1 MHRIGPLGV
10 RVRDPFGLTLRTAAV
25 SGDAEIVVLPKV
37 VPLPH
42 GRSLGSGIGSE
53 GSIPHMVALHG
64 EDDQTVR
71 EYRDGDDLRRIHWPA
86 TARTGELMVRQ
97 EDRPAKRRAVVVLD
111 TRSVGHGGSGR
122 SSSLEWCVTTAAS
135 VTAHVVDAGYAVH
148 LLTADARA
156 DNGVHHDETLPE
168 ALESLARVGL
178 GPEDGLRA
186 VLHAANALTSQG
198 GLVVY
203 VGGPV
208 GDDDARTLSALR
220 QPGSAGA
227 AMVVDPDAFAG
238 RTRRGGVDRQPG
250 RRVPG
255 HPAVV
260 GLDDDPGRRA
270 HHAGARVGGRR
281 RRPGR
286 GGPVNRVRP
295 VEALLAAVATLAV
308 TLPLTTLFTPSTW
321 FRPSVLL
328 VVVVALVGMGL
339 RRITANRPLV
349 VLGQVVLLVN
359 AASLL
364 HGRGH
369 LFAGVLPTPETGR
382 AFGILLQEAQTTVTN
397 YTAPAPSN
405 RATILAISLLIGLT
419 AVAVDAIGVTY
430 RSPAL
435 AGIPLLSAFLASATN
450 SGDGLGAWYAV
461 PGALAWLALVGRQG
475 VRSLRAWGTASP
487 HSSSGPLADPTTA
500 FATLGR
506 VVGVGALGVAI
517 VLPGLVPHFPT
528 TFLADGL
535 GRSADGRGGSG
546 SNVRLASSIDIAR
559 DLGSRSTDPVFRYR
573 STSDRL
579 EPLRVSILDTYRRG
593 KWRSSSDFTF
603 VPVDGQIPG
612 PIAGPEVPR
621 RVERISVVENAI
633 GVPQVALPPGAVG
646 TPFPAGTWNMTVPG
660 LVQLTA
666 PATSYSTEFVELDP
680 EDGQFSADLDNPQI
694 EGNELEVDPAAEAE
708 VRAVLDEITD
718 DGDSALQI
726 ARKVQAYLRGPTFSY
741 SVELADQAADG
752 NLSDEPLA
760 RFLETKR
767 GYCVQFASAM
777 VMLSRAAGI
786 PARMATGFLPG
797 SIDGDDRVVRLSD
810 AHAWPELYFPRLGWV
825 RFEPTPGTRSGV
837 APEYSLGAA
846 ERRVVRQRQPDHL
859 VVDVVGLALDR
870 SVARR
875 DRRPDRH
882 DDRHHRYRRA
892 CGS

>member
-1 MHRIGPLGV
+1 
-10 RVRDPFGLTLRTAAV
+10 
-25 SGDAEIVVLPKV
+25 
-37 VPLPH
+37 
-42 GRSLGSGIGSE
+42 
-53 GSIPHMVALHG
+53 
-64 EDDQTVR
+64 
-71 EYRDGDDLRRIHWPA
+71 
-86 TARTGELMVRQ
+86 
-97 EDRPAKRRAVVVLD
+97 
-111 TRSVGHGGSGR
+111 
-122 SSSLEWCVTTAAS
+122 
-135 VTAHVVDAGYAVH
+135 
-148 LLTADARA
+148 
-156 DNGVHHDETLPE
+156 
-168 ALESLARVGL
+168 
-178 GPEDGLRA
+178 
-186 VLHAANALTSQG
+186 
-198 GLVVY
+198 
-203 VGGPV
+203 
-208 GDDDARTLSALR
+208 
-220 QPGSAGA
+220 
-227 AMVVDPDAFAG
+227 
-238 RTRRGGVDRQPG
+238 
-250 RRVPG
+250 
-255 HPAVV
+255 
-260 GLDDDPGRRA
+260 
-270 HHAGARVGGRR
+270 
-281 RRPGR
+281 
-286 GGPVNRVRP
+286 VNRVRP

-359 AASLL
+359 ATSLL

-546 SNVRLASSIDIAR
+546 SNIRLASSIDIAR
-559 DLGSRSTDPVFRYR
+559 DLGSRSSDPVFRYR

-579 EPLRVSILDTYRRG
+579 EPLRVGILDTYRRG
-593 KWRSSSDFTF
+593 QWGSSSDFTF

-612 PIAGPEVPR
+612 PTAGPEVPR

-646 TPFPAGTWNMTVPG
+646 TPFPAGTWNMTVQG
-660 LVQLTA
+660 VVQLTA
-666 PATSYSTEFVELDP
+666 PATSYTTEFVELDP

-694 EGNELEVDPAAEAE
+694 EGDELEVDPAAEAE
-708 VRAVLDEITD
+708 VRKVLDEITD

-726 ARKVQAYLRGPTFSY
+726 ARKVQGYLRGPTFTY
-741 SVELADQAADG
+741 SLELADQAADG

-767 GYCVQFASAM
+767 GYCVQFTSAM

-786 PARMATGFLPG
+786 PARMAVGFLPG
-797 SIDGDDRVVRLSD
+797 SIDGDDRVVKVSD

-837 APEYSLGAA
+837 APEYSSEPLNGGSSASASPTTSSSTSSATPSTSPSRDVTADQTGTTTGSAGTGAVRFVTQHVTTILVLLLALLIAAIVPFGAWLSRRRARAAARDDADRVEAEWQSLLLRLQDIGFVPPDGATPRQTSRTIGHDAYLTPDENDALG
-846 ERRVVRQRQPDHL
+846 RVVTTLERARYARPGAEL
-859 VVDVVGLALDR
+859 VDVSDDARTVWRGALSRRRRADRARAMLLPEEGKRMWRGLGR
-870 SVARR
+870 SLLFWR
-875 DRRPDRH
+875 DRGPDVPP
-882 DDRHHRYRRA
+882 DD
-892 CGS
+892 